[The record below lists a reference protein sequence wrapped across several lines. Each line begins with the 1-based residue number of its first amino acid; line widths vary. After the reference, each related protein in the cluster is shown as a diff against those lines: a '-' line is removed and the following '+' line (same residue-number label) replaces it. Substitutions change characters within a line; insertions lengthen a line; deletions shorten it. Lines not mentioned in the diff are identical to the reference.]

1 MIQSPFPRHLLGCF
15 LGLALSAQAPSLIHA
30 GRLLDVRTGQVL
42 TDQGLLVKEGRIAA
56 SGPWSQVS
64 AGAPKGTT
72 VLDLSDQYVLP
83 GLIEAHT
90 HVLLQGNRFSQD
102 YADQILKESVPYR
115 TLRAAAA
122 AKAALAWGF
131 TTLRDLGSEGA
142 GYADMDLKRAIA
154 AGVVPGPRLF
164 VAGKAFSATG
174 TYPLQNYAWELDL
187 PSGVRVVDGVE
198 AIRVAVRDEVRHGA
212 DWVKVYVDRSITLG
226 TDGRLRSLTNY
237 RPEELK
243 AFVDEAHRL
252 GKRTS
257 AHVKGW
263 DGIDAALTA
272 GFDTLE
278 HADGFTDDLF
288 DRAVKQGT
296 FWCPTIYA
304 GIWVAEGRGPLGRK
318 ATEILAAAFRKG
330 LAKGVKIA
338 LGSDAGAFP
347 WTENPAIELALMVE
361 RGMTPLQAI
370 QAATVVAAD
379 LLGTK
384 ELGHLEPGAHA
395 DLIALSNDP
404 LKDIT
409 ALQRLRTVLKGG
421 VVVRW
426 EPTPTLA
433 AELPS
438 R

>member
-1 MIQSPFPRHLLGCF
+1 MRHAILALLSA
-15 LGLALSAQAPSLIHA
+15 LTLSAQSPSLIRA
-30 GRLLDVRTGQVL
+30 GRLLDVRTGQVQA
-42 TDQGLLVKEGRIAA
+42 DQGLWVKEGRILAT
-56 SGPWSQVS
+56 GPWAQVVAS
-64 AGAPKGTT
+64 APKDAA
-72 VLDLSDQYVLP
+72 VLDLSNQLVLP

-90 HVLLQGNRFSQD
+90 HVLLQGNRFGQD

-122 AKAALAWGF
+122 ARAALMWGF
-131 TTLRDLGSEGA
+131 TAMRDLGSEGA
-142 GYADMDLKRAIA
+142 GYADVDLKKAIE
-154 AGVVPGPRLF
+154 AGVVPGPRLY
-164 VAGKAFSATG
+164 VAGKAFSSTG

-198 AIRVAVRDEVRHGA
+198 AIRQAVRDEVRRGV
-212 DWVKVYVDRSITLG
+212 DWVKVYVDRAAYLG
-226 TDGRLRSLTNY
+226 TDGRLRSMTNY

-243 AFVDEAHRL
+243 AFVEEAKRL

-272 GFDTLE
+272 GFDTVE
-278 HADGFTDDLF
+278 HADGFTDDLL
-288 DRAVKQGT
+288 DRAAKQGT

-304 GIWVAEGRGPLGRK
+304 GLWVADGRGPLGQK
-318 ATEILAAAFRKG
+318 YPEMLATAFRKG

-347 WTENPAIELALMVE
+347 WTENPAKELALMVA

-370 QAATVVAAD
+370 QSATVVAAN

-384 ELGHLEPGAHA
+384 ELGTLEPGAHA
-395 DLIALSNDP
+395 DLVALSEDP

-409 ALQRLRTVLKGG
+409 ALQHIKTVMKGG
-421 VVVRW
+421 VVVRRD
-426 EPTPTLA
+426 P
-433 AELPS
+433 
-438 R
+438 

>member
-1 MIQSPFPRHLLGCF
+1 MGLLA
-15 LGLALSAQAPSLIHA
+15 GLTLAAQAPTLIHA
-30 GRLLDVRTGQVL
+30 RRLLDVRTGL
-42 TDQGLLVKEGRIAA
+42 IHTDQGLLIREGRIAA
-56 SGPWSQVS
+56 SGPWAQVV
-64 AGAPKGTT
+64 AAAPKDATL
-72 VLDLSDQYVLP
+72 LDFSDQFVLP

-122 AKAALAWGF
+122 ARAALNWGF

-142 GYADMDLKRAIA
+142 GYADVDLKKAIE

-164 VAGKAFSATG
+164 VAGRAFSATG
-174 TYPLQNYAWELDL
+174 TYPLQNYAWELEL
-187 PSGVRVVDGVE
+187 PSGVRVVDGVD
-198 AIRVAVRDEVRHGA
+198 AIRVAVRDEVRRGA
-212 DWVKVYVDRSITLG
+212 DWIKVYVDRAITLG
-226 TDGRLRSLTNY
+226 ADGRLRSLTNY

-243 AFVDEAHRL
+243 AFVEEAKRL

-278 HADGFTDDLF
+278 HADGFTEDLL

-304 GIWVAEGRGPLGRK
+304 GLWVADGRGPLGHK
-318 ATEILAAAFRKG
+318 ATEILTAAFRKG

-347 WTENPAIELALMVE
+347 WTENPAKELALMVA

-370 QAATVVAAD
+370 QSATTVAAE
-379 LLGTK
+379 LLGAK
-384 ELGHLEPGAHA
+384 DLGSLEPGAHA
-395 DLIALSNDP
+395 DLIALAEDP

-409 ALQRLRTVLKGG
+409 ALQRIKTVVKGG
-421 VVVRW
+421 LVVH
-426 EPTPTLA
+426 PGPAATLA
-433 AELPS
+433 AGPPS

>member
-1 MIQSPFPRHLLGCF
+1 M
-15 LGLALSAQAPSLIHA
+15 
-30 GRLLDVRTGQVL
+30 
-42 TDQGLLVKEGRIAA
+42 AA
-56 SGPWSQVS
+56 NGPWAQVS
-64 AGAPKGTT
+64 ATAPKDAAL
-72 VLDLSDQYVLP
+72 LDLSNQIVLP

-122 AKAALAWGF
+122 ARAALMWGF

-142 GYADMDLKRAIA
+142 GYADVDLKKAIE

-198 AIRVAVRDEVRHGA
+198 AIRVAVRDEVRRGV
-212 DWVKVYVDRSITLG
+212 DWIKVYVDRGTTLG
-226 TDGRLRSLTNY
+226 ADGRLRSLTNY

-288 DRAVKQGT
+288 DRALKQGT

-304 GIWVAEGRGPLGRK
+304 GVWVAEGRGPLGRK
-318 ATEILAAAFRKG
+318 STEILAAAFRKG

-338 LGSDAGAFP
+338 LGSDVGAFP
-347 WTENPAIELALMVE
+347 WTENPAKEIALMVE
-361 RGMTPLQAI
+361 RGMTPLQAL
-370 QAATVVAAD
+370 QSATLVAAD
-379 LLGTK
+379 LLGRK
-384 ELGHLEPGAHA
+384 DLGALEPGAWA
-395 DLIALSNDP
+395 DLVALPEDP

-409 ALQRLRTVLKGG
+409 ALQRITTVLKAG
-421 VVVRW
+421 VIVRQDH
-426 EPTPTLA
+426 PP
-433 AELPS
+433 LP
-438 R
+438 

>member
-1 MIQSPFPRHLLGCF
+1 MLRIPALRLLSGF
-15 LGLALSAQAPSLIHA
+15 LLGLALSAQPPALIRA
-30 GRLLDVRTGQVL
+30 GRLLDVRSGRIL
-42 TDQGLLVKEGRIAA
+42 TDQGLLVQDGRIAA
-56 SGPWSQVS
+56 SGPWARVS

-72 VLDLSDQYVLP
+72 VLDLSDQIVLP

-90 HVLLQGNRFSQD
+90 HVLLQGSRFSQD
-102 YADQILKESVPYR
+102 YADQILKESMPYR

-122 AKAALAWGF
+122 ARAALNWGF

-142 GYADMDLKRAIA
+142 GYADVDLKRAIE

-198 AIRVAVRDEVRHGA
+198 AIRVAVRDEVRRGA
-212 DWVKVYVDRSITLG
+212 DWVKVYVDRAITQG
-226 TDGRLRSLTNY
+226 PDGRLRSQTNY

-278 HADGFTDDLF
+278 HADGFTEDLL

-304 GIWVAEGRGPLGRK
+304 GIWVAEGRGPLGK
-318 ATEILAAAFRKG
+318 KYPEILAAAFRKG

-347 WTENPAIELALMVE
+347 WTENPARELALMVE

-370 QAATVVAAD
+370 QSATLVAAD
-379 LLGTK
+379 LLGVK
-384 ELGHLEPGAHA
+384 ELGTLEPGACA
-395 DLIALSNDP
+395 DLVALSEDP

-409 ALQRLRTVLKGG
+409 ALQRLQTVMKGG
-421 VVVRW
+421 VVVRAA
-426 EPTPTLA
+426 PLA
-433 AELPS
+433 PAPPS

>member
-1 MIQSPFPRHLLGCF
+1 MLRFPALRLLSGF
-15 LGLALSAQAPSLIHA
+15 LLGLALWAQPPSLIRA

-42 TDQGLLVKEGRIAA
+42 ADQGLLVQEGRIAA
-56 SGPWSQVS
+56 VGPWGQVS
-64 AGAPKGTT
+64 ARAKKGMA
-72 VLDLSDQYVLP
+72 VLDLSDQLVLP

-90 HVLLQGNRFSQD
+90 HVFLQGNRFKQD
-102 YADQILKESVPYR
+102 YADQILKESIPYR
-115 TLRAAAA
+115 TLRAATA
-122 AKAALAWGF
+122 AKAALDWGF
-131 TTLRDLGSEGA
+131 TALRDLGTEGA
-142 GYADMDLKRAIA
+142 GYADVDLKRAIE

-174 TYPLQNYAWELDL
+174 TYPLQDYAWELDL

-198 AIRVAVRDEVRHGA
+198 AIRVAVRDEVRRGA
-212 DWVKVYVDRSITLG
+212 DWVKVYVDRAITQG
-226 TDGRLRSLTNY
+226 PDGRLRSRTNY

-243 AFVDEAHRL
+243 AFVEEAHRL

-278 HADGFTDDLF
+278 HADGFTEDLL

-304 GIWVAEGRGPLGRK
+304 GIWVAEGRGPLGTK
-318 ATEILAAAFRKG
+318 YPEILAAAFRRG

-347 WTENPAIELALMVE
+347 WTENPAKELALMVE
-361 RGMTPLQAI
+361 RGMTPLQAL
-370 QAATVVAAD
+370 QSATVVAAD
-379 LLGTK
+379 LLGAK
-384 ELGHLEPGAHA
+384 DLGTLEPGAWA
-395 DLIALSNDP
+395 DLVALPEDP
-404 LKDIT
+404 LKDISV
-409 ALQRLRTVLKGG
+409 LQRLRVVVKGG
-421 VVVRW
+421 EVVR
-426 EPTPTLA
+426 
-433 AELPS
+433 

>member
-1 MIQSPFPRHLLGCF
+1 MLRTPPLRPLLSLL
-15 LGLALSAQAPSLIHA
+15 LGLALSAQAPSLVRA
-30 GRLLDVRTGQVL
+30 GRLLDVRTGQVRL
-42 TDQGLLVKEGRIAA
+42 DQGLLLMKGRIAA
-56 SGPWSQVS
+56 SGPWAQVV
-64 AGAPKGTT
+64 ATAPKNLT
-72 VLDLSDQYVLP
+72 VLDLSGQFVLP

-115 TLRAAAA
+115 TLRAAASA
-122 AKAALAWGF
+122 RAALSWGF

-142 GYADMDLKRAIA
+142 GYADVDLKKAIE

-164 VAGKAFSATG
+164 VAGRAFSATG

-198 AIRVAVRDEVRHGA
+198 AIRVAVRDEVRQGA
-212 DWVKVYVDRSITLG
+212 DWVKVYVDRSISLG
-226 TDGRLRSLTNY
+226 ADGRLRSLCNY

-243 AFVDEAHRL
+243 AFVEEAHRL

-278 HADGFTDDLF
+278 HADGFTDDLL

-296 FWCPTIYA
+296 FWCPTLYA
-304 GIWVAEGRGPLGRK
+304 GLWVAEGRGPLGRK
-318 ATEILAAAFRKG
+318 APELLDIAFHRG

-338 LGSDAGAFP
+338 LGSDIGAFP
-347 WTENPAIELALMVE
+347 WTENPAKELALMVE
-361 RGMTPLQAI
+361 RGMSPLQAI
-370 QAATVVAAD
+370 QAATLVAAG
-379 LLGTK
+379 LLGAK
-384 ELGHLEPGAHA
+384 DLGTLEPGAHA
-395 DLIALSNDP
+395 DLVALPEDP

-409 ALQRLRTVLKGG
+409 ALQRLNTVLKGG
-421 VVVRW
+421 VVVSLER
-426 EPTPTLA
+426 
-433 AELPS
+433 
-438 R
+438 